1 MAIGP
6 QSFVVQAGF
15 IECGATA
22 LFLFFT
28 IGTITSGD
36 LKYQHMTCQM
46 LLKCRVVDETHKDA

>member
-6 QSFVVQAGF
+6 QAFVAQAGF

-36 LKYQHMTCQM
+36 LKA
-46 LLKCRVVDETHKDA
+46 HKLSYAFEVQGGG

>member
-1 MAIGP
+1 MHANYDSSILTTLGL
-6 QSFVVQAGF
+6 QAGF

-36 LKYQHMTCQM
+36 AL
-46 LLKCRVVDETHKDA
+46 EW